1 MKHAPTAKESS
12 GSYPAL
18 LMSVFYSASWHV
30 SSFSSFLC
38 ACVSLFSWCSQPL
51 LCCQQRRGR
60 ITTTARRSCSPLCI
74 AGTHCKLLI
83 GHLNPTLKGCDGF
96 FLLLW
101 CSLPDRPHWNCCV
114 LLGQS
119 SVCVIWIL
127 IQLPHLSDHG
137 NVCSEE

>member
-1 MKHAPTAKESS
+1 MHIIHCAVASSLHTIGSQRVRIFPRRAPPYMKHAPTARESN

-30 SSFSSFLC
+30 SSFPSFLC

-60 ITTTARRSCSPLCI
+60 ITATARRSCSPLCI
-74 AGTHCKLLI
+74 AGTHCKSLI

-96 FLLLW
+96 FLLFW
-101 CSLPDRPHWNCCV
+101 CSLPA
-114 LLGQS
+114 
-119 SVCVIWIL
+119 
-127 IQLPHLSDHG
+127 
-137 NVCSEE
+137 